1 MPNSPLISVITPSY
15 MQGEFIDACIKSVKH
30 QSYENIEH
38 LIFDAQS
45 SDNTDAVVKS
55 HLGTYNLYY
64 FSEPD
69 KGQANAINK
78 GLDHAQGDIICWL
91 NSDDLFHNEHVL
103 AKISNLFQ
111 KHPQID
117 IITGGGIYITQD
129 GRWLEDIPVNK
140 KAGSLQFMKRAC
152 LTLQPSTFWRK
163 TDLRLDE
170 TLHYAFDWKFFLDML
185 LQQQQFLVIP
195 DKLSQ
200 YRMHGESKTFQDSA
214 KRKKE
219 IIRVNE
225 YAANNFMQ
233 MSWNR
238 FIYQLFVLAEQKNW
252 PWVKKYANRLND
264 LLYTLSFGYIYSS

>member
-1 MPNSPLISVITPSY
+1 
-15 MQGEFIDACIKSVKH
+15 
-30 QSYENIEH
+30 
-38 LIFDAQS
+38 
-45 SDNTDAVVKS
+45 
-55 HLGTYNLYY
+55 
-64 FSEPD
+64 
-69 KGQANAINK
+69 
-78 GLDHAQGDIICWL
+78 
-91 NSDDLFHNEHVL
+91 
-103 AKISNLFQ
+103 
-111 KHPQID
+111 
-117 IITGGGIYITQD
+117 
-129 GRWLEDIPVNK
+129 
-140 KAGSLQFMKRAC
+140 MKRSTMP
-152 LTLQPSTFWRK
+152 LTGS
-163 TDLRLDE
+163 
-170 TLHYAFDWKFFLDML
+170 FFLDML

-225 YAANNFMQ
+225 YAVNNFMQ